1 MSVVRERLA
10 DLYSVSMLQRIYTSL
25 KMMIIPFEQFAQ
37 FLPNDG
43 VVLEVG
49 CGYGYVS
56 NYLSLEN
63 PTR

>member
-49 CGYGYVS
+49 CG
-56 NYLSLEN
+56 
-63 PTR
+63 

>member
-37 FLPNDG
+37 VLPNDG
-43 VVLEVG
+43 VVLEV
-49 CGYGYVS
+49 
-56 NYLSLEN
+56 
-63 PTR
+63 